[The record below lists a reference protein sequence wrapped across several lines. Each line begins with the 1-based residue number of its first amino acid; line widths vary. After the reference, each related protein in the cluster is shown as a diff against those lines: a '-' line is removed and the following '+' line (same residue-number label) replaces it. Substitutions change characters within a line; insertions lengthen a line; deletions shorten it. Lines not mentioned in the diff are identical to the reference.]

1 MHPVH
6 DADALLLLAVALS
19 SKRRPADLVE
29 IVAAIDLIHAA
40 IPAEAKL
47 AEAFA
52 RLARHRLIDAQE
64 AAFALTPPAQA
75 MIGEL
80 PKKADAAERL
90 FTIKGKL
97 AAWNG
102 NADEAEAA
110 ALMATI
116 AATVDSDA
124 LAAAIKTHRAAGT
137 GAGKN
142 LLVPKPK
149 PVDDRQRPGQRQRRP
164 PPARRRKD

>member
-52 RLARHRLIDAQE
+52 RLARHGLIDARE
-64 AAFALTPPAQA
+64 AGFALTPPAQA

-102 NADEAEAA
+102 
-110 ALMATI
+110 
-116 AATVDSDA
+116 S
-124 LAAAIKTHRAAGT
+124 
-137 GAGKN
+137 
-142 LLVPKPK
+142 
-149 PVDDRQRPGQRQRRP
+149 
-164 PPARRRKD
+164 